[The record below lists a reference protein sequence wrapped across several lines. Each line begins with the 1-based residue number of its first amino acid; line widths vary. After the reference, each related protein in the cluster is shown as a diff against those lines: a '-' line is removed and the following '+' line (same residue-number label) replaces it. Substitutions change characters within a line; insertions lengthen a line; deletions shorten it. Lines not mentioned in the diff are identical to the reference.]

1 MDSNPYAF
9 NRDVSYPT
17 CAGFPRNMTCK
28 DILEAHI
35 QVVIPEKVSDG
46 RGDFTAE
53 VEDIFDHYRLP
64 HISSEKILNRW
75 HQSPMDFY
83 QNQVNLAVWLAT
95 SGCGVSWRDHL
106 DIDRPLARSVF
117 RFHVYYQVRRIL
129 EELQAPLPQDRA
141 WSPFQNPYDRRAY
154 ERICREFGVD
164 PATDWRANGP
174 NHGLGQVYFYVSHT
188 GYRPI
193 YGVGDPNH
201 YDPSRMSFSQNTTNS
216 IVHVDYI
223 AQGPEADEAWSTF
236 ILDKSQGFTAPGVER
251 LNDSIRTYVW
261 AILGA
266 QAQTRSAILGAGTS
280 FDAQKQFLANVED
293 AISSPAD
300 IPSAIERYQSVLQNA
315 SPKVDYAFSTGLY
328 MAPSDMRLHIGTAIA
343 GYNNRIIIAPAGHT
357 RDLPWHQQHPSAS
370 PRQDW
375 RNGAGGTPNPQHL
388 QCHDHDTQCR
398 SSHPSS
404 SCFATANTKSAG
416 SRGRKNGP
424 CRRRSSARASGADTS
439 VTYEAPLGVLDSSC
453 RSQEE
458 QATNGYHQ
466 SPHVLG
472 EPSGGLPQGAEGPG
486 DDAPN
491 DERAAMRFAT
501 MVLAG
506 PTNLRE
512 TTGQLSEPVASA
524 CWRLIGLV
532 EYLAYSGAIAE
543 L

>member
-46 RGDFTAE
+46 RGDITAE
-53 VEDIFDHYRLP
+53 LEDIFSKYKLP

-83 QNQVNLAVWLAT
+83 QNQVNFAVWLAT

-174 NHGLGQVYFYVSHT
+174 NHGLGQVYFYVSYT

-201 YDPSRMSFSQNTTNS
+201 YDPTRMSFSQRTTNS
-216 IVHVDYI
+216 RIHVDYI
-223 AQGPEADEAWSTF
+223 AQGPEADEAWSSF

-280 FDAQKQFLANVED
+280 FDAQKQWLANVED
-293 AISSPAD
+293 AISSPVD
-300 IPSAIERYQSVLQNA
+300 IPSSIERYQSVLQNA
-315 SPKVDYAFSTGLY
+315 SSKVDYAFGTGLY
-328 MAPSDMRLHIGTAIA
+328 MAPSDMRLHIGTVA
-343 GYNNRIIIAPAGHT
+343 GYNNQIIIAPVG
-357 RDLPWHQQHPSAS
+357 Q
-370 PRQDW
+370 
-375 RNGAGGTPNPQHL
+375 
-388 QCHDHDTQCR
+388 
-398 SSHPSS
+398 
-404 SCFATANTKSAG
+404 
-416 SRGRKNGP
+416 
-424 CRRRSSARASGADTS
+424 
-439 VTYEAPLGVLDSSC
+439 PLGVSDGTSDINDTPVPPPVETGETGLVVPLT
-453 RSQEE
+453 
-458 QATNGYHQ
+458 QA
-466 SPHVLG
+466 
-472 EPSGGLPQGAEGPG
+472 PSAVNDKPDTGGFTTMTHSV
-486 DDAPN
+486 APPL
-491 DERAAMRFAT
+491 
-501 MVLAG
+501 V
-506 PTNLRE
+506 
-512 TTGQLSEPVASA
+512 PVASQQQA
-524 CWRLIGLV
+524 QEARDHDDEKTALVAAGVVLGLV
-532 EYLAYSGAIAE
+532 SLW
-543 L
+543 LMRRVMK

>member
-28 DILEAHI
+28 DLLEAHI
-35 QVVIPEKVSDG
+35 QVVVPGKASG
-46 RGDFTAE
+46 RGDFTAD
-53 VEDIFDHYRLP
+53 VEDIFSKYRLP
-64 HISSEKILNRW
+64 HISSETVVGLWQTN
-75 HQSPMDFY
+75 PMGFW
-83 QNQVNLAVWLAT
+83 QNQVNFAVWCST
-95 SGCGVSWRDHL
+95 TGCGVSWRDHL

-174 NHGLGQVYFYVSHT
+174 NHGLGQVYFYVTHT

-266 QAQTRSAILGAGTS
+266 QAQTRSANLGAGTS

-315 SPKVDYAFSTGLY
+315 SSKVDYAFGTGLY
-328 MAPSDMRLHIGTAIA
+328 MAPSNMRLHIGTAIA
-343 GYNNRIIIAPAGHT
+343 GYNNRIIIAPAGQPLAVSPDT
-357 RDLPWHQQHPSAS
+357 NSTPVPAPVETGETGLVVHQ
-370 PRQDW
+370 
-375 RNGAGGTPNPQHL
+375 T
-388 QCHDHDTQCR
+388 HDK
-398 SSHPSS
+398 P
-404 SCFATANTKSAG
+404 ATAVTH
-416 SRGRKNGP
+416 
-424 CRRRSSARASGADTS
+424 S
-439 VTYEAPLGVLDSSC
+439 VAP
-453 RSQEE
+453 
-458 QATNGYHQ
+458 
-466 SPHVLG
+466 
-472 EPSGGLPQGAEGPG
+472 
-486 DDAPN
+486 
-491 DERAAMRFAT
+491 
-501 MVLAG
+501 
-506 PTNLRE
+506 PTPV
-512 TTGQLSEPVASA
+512 PVASQQQTQKA
-524 CWRLIGLV
+524 QDHEDEKTALVAAGVVLGLV
-532 EYLAYSGAIAE
+532 SLTLVS
-543 L
+543 LMRR

>member
-95 SGCGVSWRDHL
+95 SGCGVSWHDHL

-174 NHGLGQVYFYVSHT
+174 NHGLGQVYFYVTHT

-236 ILDKSQGFTAPGVER
+236 ILDKSQGFTVPGVER
-251 LNDSIRTYVW
+251 VNDSIRTYVW

-315 SPKVDYAFSTGLY
+315 SSKVDYAFGTGLY

-343 GYNNRIIIAPAGHT
+343 GYNNQIIIAPAG
-357 RDLPWHQQHPSAS
+357 Q
-370 PRQDW
+370 
-375 RNGAGGTPNPQHL
+375 
-388 QCHDHDTQCR
+388 
-398 SSHPSS
+398 
-404 SCFATANTKSAG
+404 
-416 SRGRKNGP
+416 
-424 CRRRSSARASGADTS
+424 
-439 VTYEAPLGVLDSSC
+439 PLGVSPDTNNTPVPAPVETGETGLVVPQTHDKPDTSGVRTMTQAPSAVAPPMTH
-453 RSQEE
+453 SVVPVVPPE
-458 QATNGYHQ
+458 QTQKAQDHEDEKTALVAAGV
-466 SPHVLG
+466 VLG
-472 EPSGGLPQGAEGPG
+472 LVSLWL
-486 DDAPN
+486 
-491 DERAAMRFAT
+491 MR
-501 MVLAG
+501 
-506 PTNLRE
+506 R
-512 TTGQLSEPVASA
+512 
-524 CWRLIGLV
+524 
-532 EYLAYSGAIAE
+532 
-543 L
+543 

>member
-53 VEDIFDHYRLP
+53 LEDIFSKYQLP

-83 QNQVNLAVWLAT
+83 QNQVNIAVWLAT

-141 WSPFQNPYDRRAY
+141 WYPFQNPYDRRAY

-193 YGVGDPNH
+193 YGVGNPNH

-266 QAQTRSAILGAGTS
+266 QAQTRSAIFGAGTS
-280 FDAQKQFLANVED
+280 FDAQKQFLANLED
-293 AISSPAD
+293 AISSPCRHPVSHRAL
-300 IPSAIERYQSVLQNA
+300 PECAPERQFQGWLHLWCRALHGAERHVTPYRHRHRRLQQPDHHRPGRA
-315 SPKVDYAFSTGLY
+315 
-328 MAPSDMRLHIGTAIA
+328 APRG
-343 GYNNRIIIAPAGHT
+343 
-357 RDLPWHQQHPSAS
+357 LPWHQQHPSAS
-370 PRQDW
+370 PHRDW
-375 RNGAGGTPNPQHL
+375 RNGAGGTPNPRQASYGR
-388 QCHDHDTQCR
+388 DTQCR
-398 SSHPSS
+398 SSHPCSC
-404 SCFATANTKSAG
+404 CFATTNTG

-424 CRRRSSARASGADTS
+424 CRRRSSARASDADTS
-439 VTYEAPLGVLDSSC
+439 VTYEALGVLGQPGRAGLQRLPPEPTRARRAIRRPSPRC
-453 RSQEE
+453 WGARRRCSQW
-458 QATNGYHQ
+458 
-466 SPHVLG
+466 S
-472 EPSGGLPQGAEGPG
+472 
-486 DDAPN
+486 
-491 DERAAMRFAT
+491 
-501 MVLAG
+501 
-506 PTNLRE
+506 
-512 TTGQLSEPVASA
+512 PVAPHPPCQPVWPRHGQELGASFWPTLEDLL
-524 CWRLIGLV
+524 CPMGLV
-532 EYLAYSGAIAE
+532 VGMVGLQCLRLLLTQGRTYW
-543 L
+543 

>member
-174 NHGLGQVYFYVSHT
+174 NHGLGQVYFYVTHT
-188 GYRPI
+188 GYRSI

-251 LNDSIRTYVW
+251 VNDSIRTYVW

-315 SPKVDYAFSTGLY
+315 SSKVDYAFGTGLY
-328 MAPSDMRLHIGTAIA
+328 MAPSDMRLHIGTTIA
-343 GYNNRIIIAPAGHT
+343 GYNNQIIIAPAG
-357 RDLPWHQQHPSAS
+357 Q
-370 PRQDW
+370 
-375 RNGAGGTPNPQHL
+375 
-388 QCHDHDTQCR
+388 
-398 SSHPSS
+398 
-404 SCFATANTKSAG
+404 
-416 SRGRKNGP
+416 
-424 CRRRSSARASGADTS
+424 
-439 VTYEAPLGVLDSSC
+439 PLGVSPDTNNTPVPAPVETGETGLVVPQTHDKPDTSGVTTMTQAPSAVAPPMTH
-453 RSQEE
+453 SVVPVVPPE
-458 QATNGYHQ
+458 QTQKAQDHEDEKTALVAAGV
-466 SPHVLG
+466 VLG
-472 EPSGGLPQGAEGPG
+472 LVSLWL
-486 DDAPN
+486 
-491 DERAAMRFAT
+491 MR
-501 MVLAG
+501 
-506 PTNLRE
+506 R
-512 TTGQLSEPVASA
+512 
-524 CWRLIGLV
+524 
-532 EYLAYSGAIAE
+532 
-543 L
+543 

>member
-83 QNQVNLAVWLAT
+83 QNHVNLAVWLAT

-174 NHGLGQVYFYVSHT
+174 NHGLGQVYFYVTHT

-201 YDPSRMSFSQNTTNS
+201 YDPSRMSFGQNTTNS

-251 LNDSIRTYVW
+251 VNDSIRTYVW

-266 QAQTRSAILGAGTS
+266 QAQTRSAILGTGTS

-293 AISSPAD
+293 AISSPA
-300 IPSAIERYQSVLQNA
+300 
-315 SPKVDYAFSTGLY
+315 FGTGLY

-343 GYNNRIIIAPAGHT
+343 GYNNQIIIAPAG
-357 RDLPWHQQHPSAS
+357 Q
-370 PRQDW
+370 
-375 RNGAGGTPNPQHL
+375 
-388 QCHDHDTQCR
+388 
-398 SSHPSS
+398 
-404 SCFATANTKSAG
+404 
-416 SRGRKNGP
+416 
-424 CRRRSSARASGADTS
+424 
-439 VTYEAPLGVLDSSC
+439 PLGVSPDTNNTPVPAPVETGETGLVVPQTHDKPDTSGVTTMTQAPSAVAPPMTH
-453 RSQEE
+453 SVVPVVPPE
-458 QATNGYHQ
+458 QTQKAQDHEDEKTALVAAGV
-466 SPHVLG
+466 VLG
-472 EPSGGLPQGAEGPG
+472 LVSLWL
-486 DDAPN
+486 
-491 DERAAMRFAT
+491 MR
-501 MVLAG
+501 
-506 PTNLRE
+506 R
-512 TTGQLSEPVASA
+512 
-524 CWRLIGLV
+524 
-532 EYLAYSGAIAE
+532 
-543 L
+543 

>member
-174 NHGLGQVYFYVSHT
+174 NHGLGQVYFYVTHT

-251 LNDSIRTYVW
+251 VNDSIRTYVW

-315 SPKVDYAFSTGLY
+315 SSKVDYAFGTGLY

-343 GYNNRIIIAPAGHT
+343 GYNNQIIIAPGRAAPRG
-357 RDLPWHQQHPSAS
+357 LPWHQQHPSAS
-370 PRQDW
+370 PRRDW
-375 RNGAGGTPNPQHL
+375 RNGAGGAPNPRQAWHL
-388 QCHDHDTQCR
+388 RCHDHDTG
-398 SSHPSS
+398 
-404 SCFATANTKSAG
+404 T
-416 SRGRKNGP
+416 
-424 CRRRSSARASGADTS
+424 
-439 VTYEAPLGVLDSSC
+439 
-453 RSQEE
+453 
-458 QATNGYHQ
+458 
-466 SPHVLG
+466 
-472 EPSGGLPQGAEGPG
+472 
-486 DDAPN
+486 
-491 DERAAMRFAT
+491 
-501 MVLAG
+501 
-506 PTNLRE
+506 
-512 TTGQLSEPVASA
+512 
-524 CWRLIGLV
+524 
-532 EYLAYSGAIAE
+532 
-543 L
+543 

>member
-1 MDSNPYAF
+1 
-9 NRDVSYPT
+9 
-17 CAGFPRNMTCK
+17 
-28 DILEAHI
+28 
-35 QVVIPEKVSDG
+35 
-46 RGDFTAE
+46 
-53 VEDIFDHYRLP
+53 
-64 HISSEKILNRW
+64 
-75 HQSPMDFY
+75 MDFY

-106 DIDRPLARSVF
+106 DIDWPLARSVF
-117 RFHVYYQVRRIL
+117 RFQVYYQVRRIL

-236 ILDKSQGFTAPGVER
+236 ILDKSQGFIAPGVEQ

-315 SPKVDYAFSTGLY
+315 SSKVDYAFGTGLY

-343 GYNNRIIIAPAGHT
+343 GYNNRIIIAPAG
-357 RDLPWHQQHPSAS
+357 Q
-370 PRQDW
+370 
-375 RNGAGGTPNPQHL
+375 
-388 QCHDHDTQCR
+388 
-398 SSHPSS
+398 
-404 SCFATANTKSAG
+404 
-416 SRGRKNGP
+416 
-424 CRRRSSARASGADTS
+424 
-439 VTYEAPLGVLDSSC
+439 PLGVSPDTNSTPVPAPVETGETGLVVPQTHDKP
-453 RSQEE
+453 
-458 QATNGYHQ
+458 ATAVTH
-466 SPHVLG
+466 SV
-472 EPSGGLPQGAEGPG
+472 
-486 DDAPN
+486 APL
-491 DERAAMRFAT
+491 T
-501 MVLAG
+501 PV
-506 PTNLRE
+506 
-512 TTGQLSEPVASA
+512 PVASQQQTQKA
-524 CWRLIGLV
+524 QDHEDEKTALVAARVVLGLV
-532 EYLAYSGAIAE
+532 SLTLVS
-543 L
+543 LMRR

>member
-1 MDSNPYAF
+1 
-9 NRDVSYPT
+9 
-17 CAGFPRNMTCK
+17 
-28 DILEAHI
+28 
-35 QVVIPEKVSDG
+35 
-46 RGDFTAE
+46 
-53 VEDIFDHYRLP
+53 
-64 HISSEKILNRW
+64 
-75 HQSPMDFY
+75 MDFY

-117 RFHVYYQVRRIL
+117 RFHVLYQVRRIL

-164 PATDWRANGP
+164 PANDWRANGP
-174 NHGLGQVYFYVSHT
+174 NHGLGQVYFYVTHT

-280 FDAQKQFLANVED
+280 FDAQKQWLANVED

-315 SPKVDYAFSTGLY
+315 SSKVDYAFGTGLY

-343 GYNNRIIIAPAGHT
+343 GYNNRIIIAPAG
-357 RDLPWHQQHPSAS
+357 Q
-370 PRQDW
+370 
-375 RNGAGGTPNPQHL
+375 
-388 QCHDHDTQCR
+388 
-398 SSHPSS
+398 
-404 SCFATANTKSAG
+404 
-416 SRGRKNGP
+416 
-424 CRRRSSARASGADTS
+424 
-439 VTYEAPLGVLDSSC
+439 PLGVSPDTNSTPVPAPVETGETGLVVPQTHDKP
-453 RSQEE
+453 
-458 QATNGYHQ
+458 ATAVTH
-466 SPHVLG
+466 SV
-472 EPSGGLPQGAEGPG
+472 
-486 DDAPN
+486 AP
-491 DERAAMRFAT
+491 
-501 MVLAG
+501 
-506 PTNLRE
+506 PTPV
-512 TTGQLSEPVASA
+512 PVASQQQA
-524 CWRLIGLV
+524 QKAQDHEDEKTALVAAGVVLGLV
-532 EYLAYSGAIAE
+532 TLTLVS
-543 L
+543 LMRR